1 MNETLK
7 RGISGVIY
15 IVLLLASI
23 LFSTESF
30 FLLFGIF
37 LIITVY
43 EFCNL
48 VEINKIFP
56 ILLAS
61 TIYISVTSVS
71 FYRVETENFLNQYLN
86 KKIDIAVNINQL
98 NLILLVINIV
108 VSIKCIVFLFFDK
121 IQKIS
126 VSSKYLY
133 ILGYIILPFIFIT
146 KISFGETDYN
156 PKIVIGLFIL
166 IWTNDTFA
174 YIVGK
179 SIGKHKLLERIS
191 PKKTIEGFVGGIV
204 FAIIAGFLISKFYI
218 RPNPKFSERSILIW
232 ILIAVIVGIMG
243 TIGDLIESKF
253 KRIAGVKD
261 SGKIMPG
268 HGGILDRLDS
278 VIFAAPFIFLLY
290 QILYYVSQRRF

>member
-7 RGISGVIY
+7 RAISGAVYVI
-15 IVLLLASI
+15 LLLASI

-30 FLLFGIF
+30 FILFGIF
-37 LIITVY
+37 LIIAIY

-48 VEINKIFP
+48 IQVHKVFP
-56 ILLAS
+56 ILFGAVLYTLVTLVS
-61 TIYISVTSVS
+61 HYNKITTDTI
-71 FYRVETENFLNQYLN
+71 NQTFN
-86 KKIDIAVNINQL
+86 TNIAVSINIQQL
-98 NLILLVINIV
+98 DIILLVIALV
-108 VSIKCIVFLFFDK
+108 VSIKCILFLFYDN

-126 VSSKYLY
+126 TSSKYLY
-133 ILGYIILPFIFIT
+133 LLGYIMLPFIFIT
-146 KISFGETDYN
+146 KISFGINGYN
-156 PKIVIGLFIL
+156 PKIIIGLFIL

-179 SIGKHKLLERIS
+179 SIGKYKLYEKIS
-191 PKKTIEGFVGGIV
+191 PKKTIEGFIGGII
-204 FAIIAGFLISKFYI
+204 FAVLAGYLISKYYI
-218 RPNPKFSERSILIW
+218 KANPDISEKSIMIW
-232 ILIAVIVGIMG
+232 TSIAVIVGIIG

-278 VIFAAPFIFLLY
+278 VIFVAPIIFLFY
-290 QILYYVSQRRF
+290 QILNYVS